1 MDNKKN
7 KEIKTINVEGITY
20 DITDPNVPEWVRS
33 IAESQIEEWNNAND
47 YELNTHKPSIN
58 SVELL
63 GDKDSDSLGLQD
75 KMDAMSNF
83 DIENLLG

>member
-1 MDNKKN
+1 MDNKN

-20 DITDPNVPEWVRS
+20 DITDPNVPEWVKS
-33 IAESQIEEWNNAND
+33 IAESQIEKWDNANN
-47 YELNTHKPSIN
+47 YELNTNKPSIN
-58 SVELL
+58 SIELS
-63 GDKDSDSLGLQD
+63 GDKDSNSLGLQD

>member
-1 MDNKKN
+1 MDNKN
-7 KEIKTINVEGITY
+7 KEIKTINVEGVTY
-20 DITDPNVPEWVRS
+20 DITDPNVPEWVKS
-33 IAESQIEEWNNAND
+33 IAESQIEKWDNAND
-47 YELNTHKPSIN
+47 YELNTNKPSIN
-58 SVELL
+58 SIELS

>member
-1 MDNKKN
+1 MDNKN
-7 KEIKTINVEGITY
+7 KEIRTINVEGITY
-20 DITDPNVPEWVRS
+20 NITDPNVPEWVKS
-33 IAESQIEEWNNAND
+33 IAESQIEKWDNAND
-47 YELNTHKPSIN
+47 YELNTNKPSIN
-58 SVELL
+58 SIELS

>member
-1 MDNKKN
+1 MDNKN
-7 KEIKTINVEGITY
+7 KEIRTINVEGITY
-20 DITDPNVPEWVRS
+20 DIADPNVPEWVKS
-33 IAESQIEEWNNAND
+33 IAESQIKEWDNANN
-47 YELNTHKPSIN
+47 YELNTNKPSIN
-58 SVELL
+58 SIELL

>member
-1 MDNKKN
+1 MDNKN
-7 KEIKTINVEGITY
+7 KEIRTINVEGITY
-20 DITDPNVPEWVRS
+20 DITDPNVPEWIKS
-33 IAESQIEEWNNAND
+33 IAESQIEKWDNANN
-47 YELNTHKPSIN
+47 YELNTNKPSIN
-58 SVELL
+58 SIELL

>member
-1 MDNKKN
+1 MDNKN
-7 KEIKTINVEGITY
+7 KEIRTINVEGITY
-20 DITDPNVPEWVRS
+20 DITDPNVPEWVKS
-33 IAESQIEEWNNAND
+33 IAESQIEEWDNAND
-47 YELNTHKPSIN
+47 YELNTNKPSIN
-58 SVELL
+58 SIELS

>member
-1 MDNKKN
+1 MDNKN
-7 KEIKTINVEGITY
+7 KEIRTINVEGITY
-20 DITDPNVPEWVRS
+20 DITDPNIPEWVKS
-33 IAESQIEEWNNAND
+33 IAESQIEEWDNANN
-47 YELNTHKPSIN
+47 YELNTNKPSIN
-58 SVELL
+58 SIELS

>member
-1 MDNKKN
+1 MDNKN
-7 KEIKTINVEGITY
+7 KEIRTINVEGITY
-20 DITDPNVPEWVRS
+20 DITDPNVPEWVKS
-33 IAESQIEEWNNAND
+33 IAESQIEEWDNANN
-47 YELNTHKPSIN
+47 YELNTNKPSIN
-58 SVELL
+58 SIELS

>member
-1 MDNKKN
+1 MDNKN

-20 DITDPNVPEWVRS
+20 EITDPNVQEWVKS
-33 IAESQIEEWNNAND
+33 IAESQIEEWDNANN
-47 YELNTHKPSIN
+47 YELNTNKPSIN
-58 SVELL
+58 SIELS

>member
-1 MDNKKN
+1 MDNKN

-20 DITDPNVPEWVRS
+20 DITDPNVPEWVKS
-33 IAESQIEEWNNAND
+33 IAESQIEKWDNAND
-47 YELNTHKPSIN
+47 YELNTNKPSIN
-58 SVELL
+58 SIELS
-63 GDKDSDSLGLQD
+63 GNKDSDSLGLQD

>member
-1 MDNKKN
+1 MDNKN

-20 DITDPNVPEWVRS
+20 DITDPNVPEWVKS
-33 IAESQIEEWNNAND
+33 IAESQIEEWDNAND
-47 YELNTHKPSIN
+47 YELNTNKPSIN
-58 SVELL
+58 SIELS

>member
-1 MDNKKN
+1 MDNKN

-20 DITDPNVPEWVRS
+20 DITDPNVPEWVKS
-33 IAESQIEEWNNAND
+33 IAESQIEKWNNAND
-47 YELNTHKPSIN
+47 YELNTNKPSIN
-58 SVELL
+58 SIELS
-63 GDKDSDSLGLQD
+63 GDKNSDSLGLQD

>member
-1 MDNKKN
+1 MDNKN

-20 DITDPNVPEWVRS
+20 DITDPNVPEWVKS
-33 IAESQIEEWNNAND
+33 IAESQIEKWDNAND
-47 YELNTHKPSIN
+47 YELNTNKPSIN
-58 SVELL
+58 SIELS

>member
-1 MDNKKN
+1 MDNKN

-20 DITDPNVPEWVRS
+20 DITDPNIPEWVRS
-33 IAESQIEEWNNAND
+33 IAESQIEKWDNAND
-47 YELNTHKPSIN
+47 YELNTNKPSIN
-58 SVELL
+58 SIELS

>member
-20 DITDPNVPEWVRS
+20 DITDPNVPEWVKS
-33 IAESQIEEWNNAND
+33 IAESQIEESNNANN

>member
-1 MDNKKN
+1 MDNKN

-20 DITDPNVPEWVRS
+20 DITDPNVPEWVKS
-33 IAESQIEEWNNAND
+33 IAESQIEEWDNAND
-47 YELNTHKPSIN
+47 YELNTNKPSIN
-58 SVELL
+58 SIELS
-63 GDKDSDSLGLQD
+63 GDKNSDSLGLQD

>member
-1 MDNKKN
+1 MDNKN

-20 DITDPNVPEWVRS
+20 DITDPNVPEWVKS
-33 IAESQIEEWNNAND
+33 IAESQIEKWDSAND
-47 YELNTHKPSIN
+47 YELNTNKPSIN
-58 SVELL
+58 SIELS

>member
-1 MDNKKN
+1 MDNKN
-7 KEIKTINVEGITY
+7 KEIRTINVEGITY
-20 DITDPNVPEWVRS
+20 DITDPNVPEWVKS

-47 YELNTHKPSIN
+47 YELNTNKPSIN
-58 SVELL
+58 SIELS

>member
-1 MDNKKN
+1 MDNKN

-20 DITDPNVPEWVRS
+20 DITDPNVPEWVKS
-33 IAESQIEEWNNAND
+33 IAESQIEKWDNAND
-47 YELNTHKPSIN
+47 YELNTNKPSIN
-58 SVELL
+58 SIELS
-63 GDKDSDSLGLQD
+63 GDKNSDSLGLQD

>member
-1 MDNKKN
+1 MDNKN

-20 DITDPNVPEWVRS
+20 DITDPNIPEWVRF
-33 IAESQIEEWNNAND
+33 IAESQIEEWNNANN

>member
-1 MDNKKN
+1 MDNKN

-20 DITDPNVPEWVRS
+20 DITDPNVPEWVKS
-33 IAESQIEEWNNAND
+33 IAESQIEKWNNAND
-47 YELNTHKPSIN
+47 YELNTNKPSIN
-58 SVELL
+58 SIELS

>member
-1 MDNKKN
+1 MDNKN
-7 KEIKTINVEGITY
+7 KEIRTINVEGITY
-20 DITDPNVPEWVRS
+20 DITDPNVPEWVKS

-47 YELNTHKPSIN
+47 YELNTNKPSIN
-58 SVELL
+58 SIELS
-63 GDKDSDSLGLQD
+63 GNKDSDSLGLQD

>member
-1 MDNKKN
+1 MDNKN
-7 KEIKTINVEGITY
+7 KEIITINVEGITY
-20 DITDPNVPEWVRS
+20 DITDPNVPEWVKS

-47 YELNTHKPSIN
+47 YELNTNKPSIN
-58 SVELL
+58 SIELS

>member
-1 MDNKKN
+1 MDNKN
-7 KEIKTINVEGITY
+7 KEIKTINVEGVTY
-20 DITDPNVPEWVRS
+20 DITDPNVPEWVKS
-33 IAESQIEEWNNAND
+33 IAESQIKEWDNANN
-47 YELNTHKPSIN
+47 YELNTNKPSIN
-58 SVELL
+58 SIELS

>member
-1 MDNKKN
+1 MDNKN
-7 KEIKTINVEGITY
+7 KEIKTINVEGVTY
-20 DITDPNVPEWVRS
+20 DITDPNVPEWVKS

-47 YELNTHKPSIN
+47 YELNTNKPSIN
-58 SVELL
+58 SIELS

>member
-1 MDNKKN
+1 MDNKN

-20 DITDPNVPEWVRS
+20 DITDPNIPEWVRS
-33 IAESQIEEWNNAND
+33 IAESQIEKWDNAND
-47 YELNTHKPSIN
+47 YELNTNKPSIN
-58 SVELL
+58 SIELS
-63 GDKDSDSLGLQD
+63 GDKDSNSLGLQD

>member
-1 MDNKKN
+1 MDNKN

-20 DITDPNVPEWVRS
+20 DITDPNVPEWVKS
-33 IAESQIEEWNNAND
+33 IAESQIEEWDNANN
-47 YELNTHKPSIN
+47 YELNTNKPSIN
-58 SVELL
+58 SIELS
-63 GDKDSDSLGLQD
+63 GNKDSDSLGLQD

>member
-1 MDNKKN
+1 MDNKN
-7 KEIKTINVEGITY
+7 KEIRTINVEGITY
-20 DITDPNVPEWVRS
+20 DITDPNVPEWVKS
-33 IAESQIEEWNNAND
+33 IAKSQIEEWDNAND
-47 YELNTHKPSIN
+47 YELNTNKPSIN
-58 SVELL
+58 SIELS

>member
-1 MDNKKN
+1 MDNKN

-20 DITDPNVPEWVRS
+20 DITDPNVPEWIKS
-33 IAESQIEEWNNAND
+33 IAESQIEKWDNAND
-47 YELNTHKPSIN
+47 YELNTNKPSIN
-58 SVELL
+58 SIELS

>member
-1 MDNKKN
+1 MDNKN
-7 KEIKTINVEGITY
+7 KEIRTINVEGITY
-20 DITDPNVPEWVRS
+20 DITDPNVPEWVKS
-33 IAESQIEEWNNAND
+33 IAESQIKEWDNANN
-47 YELNTHKPSIN
+47 YELNTNKPSIN
-58 SVELL
+58 SIELS

>member
-1 MDNKKN
+1 MDNKN
-7 KEIKTINVEGITY
+7 KEIRTINVEGITY
-20 DITDPNVPEWVRS
+20 DIADPNVPEWVKS
-33 IAESQIEEWNNAND
+33 IAESQINEWDNANN
-47 YELNTHKPSIN
+47 YELNTNKPSIN
-58 SVELL
+58 SIELL